1 MSAFRL
7 EIVTPERTVLQ
18 QEVEMVIARTI
29 EGEIG
34 VMTGHIPIVTVL
46 EPGVMRINSDQGEE
60 LRVAISGG
68 FLEMSADN
76 KLTVLAQ
83 TAELSSEID
92 VDRALAA
99 LERAERRL
107 ANRDNPDLDVARA
120 EFALRR
126 ALVRLQATGADRQR
140 EP

>member
-92 VDRALAA
+92 VNRALAA